1 MKQLIV
7 IFIIS
12 LFFIVN
18 CSKEDS
24 QPPQRGQFPGRGGQ
38 DMLKQLEE
46 DLYLTQDQVD
56 SIKIVMD
63 ENFKM
68 MQGLREK
75 FGDDRGAMRDTM
87 RTLRQQMDDKIMKYL
102 DENQKKDYQR
112 MQEERRARFRDRRPQ
127 QD

>member
-1 MKQLIV
+1 MKRLLA

-24 QPPQRGQFPGRGGQ
+24 QPQRGQFPGRGGQ

-63 ENFKM
+63 EHFKM

-87 RTLRQQMDDKIMKYL
+87 RVLRQQMDDKIMKYL

-112 MQEERRARFRDRRPQ
+112 LQEERRARFRDRRPP